1 MTEDTPMPDVISN
14 EVASYPH
21 LILPGEILSAVL
33 DQSLKLGPGLLH
45 MSSTPAETVINATQ
59 AGLLHG
65 TKQRE
70 FYIDYNSHRV
80 YTDSL
85 TSLIRS
91 TSLVKANRSLGESL
105 LEQQK
110 VTVWTSILL
119 IPQFFP
125 HSPLK
130 LQQSRTG
137 PN

>member
-1 MTEDTPMPDVISN
+1 MIEDTPMPDVIST

-33 DQSLKLGPGLLH
+33 DQPLKLGPGLLH
-45 MSSTPAETVINATQ
+45 MSSTPAETVVNATQ
-59 AGLLHG
+59 AGLLHD

-80 YTDSL
+80 HTDSL

-91 TSLVKANRSLGESL
+91 TSLVKANRSLGKSL

-137 PN
+137 HN